1 MNAVDE
7 LLKSKLQFF
16 SGMIE
21 IYKDGEIDFELS
33 ELQKDEQH
41 STIYDIPHSGHY
53 FQIFHGN
60 GSRLAKS
67 NSLDELTLPFSYEK
81 ALEEKIYYET
91 SFIEP
96 DEPVRILTE
105 YITIYDRYRN
115 MERFFIIQIGE
126 SLTTVYNQLKN
137 LRLLMLYSMPV
148 MLVLS
153 VIGGITI
160 ISISLRPL
168 RDFST
173 NVGQIRESSLDR
185 RIEAYKV
192 SKELSEL
199 ASSFN
204 FMMENIEKAFSQ
216 QKTFL
221 ADASHELRTPTSV
234 IKSCSEVYLRK
245 ERTLDDYKEAL
256 QIIAKN
262 AGDMEQIVNKML
274 TLSRMEHRSY
284 TIRKRDVALC
294 QTLNKI
300 ISIVRAL
307 ANKNTVTVETDLP
320 GEEIIVQ
327 GDESALSEA
336 FMNVIENSIKYN
348 RKGGTVSVSLTVKS
362 DEAVIVV
369 RDTGIGIPEASL
381 SRIFERFYRAQNTT
395 AQRSEKFHGAGL
407 GLSIVKETIEAHKG
421 RIDVQS
427 EVGKGSIFTFY
438 LPVKG

>member
-1 MNAVDE
+1 MFRSIKSKLLIWFLFTFSLFFLFFNLYLYKEHQRASMNTVDE
-7 LLKSKLQFF
+7 LLKSKLQFV

-21 IYKDGEIDFELS
+21 IYRDGEIDFELS
-33 ELQKDEQH
+33 ELQKHEQH

-53 FQIFHGN
+53 FQIFHGD

-67 NSLDELTLPFSYEK
+67 NSLDELKLPFSYEK

-115 MERFFIIQIGE
+115 KERFFIVQIGE
-126 SLTTVYNQLKN
+126 SLTATYNQLKN
-137 LRLLMLYSMPV
+137 LRLLMLYSMPI

-173 NVGQIRESSLDR
+173 NVGQIRESSLHR

-216 QKTFL
+216 QKRFL

-234 IKSCSEVYLRK
+234 IKSCSEVYL
-245 ERTLDDYKEAL
+245 
-256 QIIAKN
+256 
-262 AGDMEQIVNKML
+262 
-274 TLSRMEHRSY
+274 
-284 TIRKRDVALC
+284 
-294 QTLNKI
+294 
-300 ISIVRAL
+300 
-307 ANKNTVTVETDLP
+307 
-320 GEEIIVQ
+320 
-327 GDESALSEA
+327 
-336 FMNVIENSIKYN
+336 IK
-348 RKGGTVSVSLTVKS
+348 
-362 DEAVIVV
+362 
-369 RDTGIGIPEASL
+369 
-381 SRIFERFYRAQNTT
+381 
-395 AQRSEKFHGAGL
+395 
-407 GLSIVKETIEAHKG
+407 
-421 RIDVQS
+421 
-427 EVGKGSIFTFY
+427 
-438 LPVKG
+438 